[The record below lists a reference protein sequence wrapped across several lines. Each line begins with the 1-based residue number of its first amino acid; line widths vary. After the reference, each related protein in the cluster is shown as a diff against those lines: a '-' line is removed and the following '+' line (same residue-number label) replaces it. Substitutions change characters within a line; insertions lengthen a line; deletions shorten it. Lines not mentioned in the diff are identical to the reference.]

1 VLDAGAGEEE
11 EAKEKD
17 GAEEEE
23 AKEKEIGDG
32 NRRGCGGM

>member
-1 VLDAGAGEEE
+1 MLDAGAGEEE